1 MKISLWMLLVG
12 FLSIFFLIIS
22 LTRNILLL
30 TGYSDSKP
38 LAELISNT
46 NCHIYE
52 LKKFPELNLPN
63 SLKYI
68 FKTFWQILTLLTA
81 LFSIQ
86 TPQTILC
93 QNPPAIPTLFVCSFY
108 CFVMR
113 SRFIIDWHNYAYS
126 IMALELPPNSLT
138 VKIAKF
144 LEQFYGRRSHANLC
158 VTEAMKKDLS
168 ENWGIKA
175 VVLYDRPPIQFQ
187 PISLEKK
194 HELFMKL
201 SQDHSQ
207 FLPKNL
213 DDFKERGV
221 LESTAFTQ
229 KHNTG
234 VISIKKKRPGLLI
247 SSTSW
252 TADEDFN
259 ILLEA
264 LDSNLITFFILLF
277 RKY

>member
-1 MKISLWMLLVG
+1 
-12 FLSIFFLIIS
+12 
-22 LTRNILLL
+22 
-30 TGYSDSKP
+30 
-38 LAELISNT
+38 
-46 NCHIYE
+46 
-52 LKKFPELNLPN
+52 
-63 SLKYI
+63 
-68 FKTFWQILTLLTA
+68 
-81 LFSIQ
+81 
-86 TPQTILC
+86 
-93 QNPPAIPTLFVCSFY
+93 
-108 CFVMR
+108 MR
-113 SRFIIDWHNYAYS
+113 SKFIIDWHNYAYS
-126 IMALELPPNSLT
+126 IMALELSPTSLT
-138 VKIAKF
+138 VKIAKL

-158 VTEAMKKDLS
+158 VTEAMKNDLA

-175 VVLYDRPPIQFQ
+175 VVLYDRPPAQFQ
-187 PISLEKK
+187 QISLEKK

-234 VISIKKKRPGLLI
+234 IISIKKKRPGLLI

-264 LDSNLITFFILLF
+264 LDSKFLYLSFNLIFFN
-277 RKY
+277 